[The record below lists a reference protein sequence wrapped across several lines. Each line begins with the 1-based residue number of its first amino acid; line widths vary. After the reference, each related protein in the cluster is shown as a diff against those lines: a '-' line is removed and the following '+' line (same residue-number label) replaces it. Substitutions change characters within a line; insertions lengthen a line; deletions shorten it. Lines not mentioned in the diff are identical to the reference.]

1 MKELLGAGKL
11 LTTEVI
17 LGCSELI
24 LYLIEKT
31 VFYKQSIKLLIRKR
45 LKLKWNQLLKSMY
58 KALVYEILTNYRC

>member
-17 LGCSELI
+17 LKCSELI

-31 VFYKQSIKLLIRKR
+31 VFTNKALNLIRKR